1 MDLSRRGWAVRGRA
15 RPVAYPVLGEEPCR
29 DTAYVLGMAGP
40 AWCSRCAPP
49 EREGKAGR
57 RGGQRMRRSGR
68 NRVQDGDQ
76 RWGRRERKRKTV
88 GRDGQADRQPRE
100 AGSPAPSRCPPRTP
114 DPGLWLLGSHLQ
126 RRAEV
131 SPCLRPGVAGGY
143 LTTASG
149 RGSPIPGPLLQA
161 CSLLMGKSQRR
172 KHGVSEGDS
181 GMHEARW

>member
-1 MDLSRRGWAVRGRA
+1 MGCAGRA

-40 AWCSRCAPP
+40 AWCSRCGPP
-49 EREGKAGR
+49 EREGKAGG

-68 NRVQDGDQ
+68 NRVQDGDK

-88 GRDGQADRQPRE
+88 GRGGQVDRQTAWRSRLTSPLPVPTTHPR
-100 AGSPAPSRCPPRTP
+100 PRLVAP
-114 DPGLWLLGSHLQ
+114 GSHLQ
-126 RRAEV
+126 RWAEV
-131 SPCLRPGVAGGY
+131 SPCLRPGVAGWY

-181 GMHEARW
+181 GMCEARW